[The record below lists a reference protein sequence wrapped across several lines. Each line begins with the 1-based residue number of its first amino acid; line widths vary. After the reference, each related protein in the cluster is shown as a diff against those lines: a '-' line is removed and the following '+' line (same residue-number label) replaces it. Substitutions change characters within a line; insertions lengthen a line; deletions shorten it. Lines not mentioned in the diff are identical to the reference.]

1 LRNFLTYIFLAFTF
15 SVFGQLAPPSLRCLS
30 VNNSGDV
37 TLNWAIPPDPSS
49 SFVSYEIYMANLQ
62 AGPYNLVGTVNT
74 YTQNTYSHPAAGADI
89 QSRFFFL
96 KTISTGSIS
105 SVNSDTLR
113 TIFLNLNNPGNGR
126 ALMNWNATKNPLL
139 PTASSTYTLQRESPL
154 GTWTTI
160 FTGSNFNYIDTIT
173 ICSINYNYRI
183 KTSDALTCESQSN
196 LPGGLFSD
204 LTSPFTPKLDSISVN
219 AAGKSVLG
227 WQASASDDAIGY
239 VIYKWTGVWTALDT
253 VFGHNTTSYLYNAS
267 TANAGSEGF
276 CIAAIDSCRNISP
289 LGDEQK
295 TIFLS
300 SNYDLCS
307 RSANHTWTAYSGL
320 PQGILR
326 YDIYCSINAGSYNLI
341 GNSTSTTFLHENL
354 NPGDNYCYVVKVR
367 NTPQSI
373 SANSNR
379 VCLDARAPQGP
390 DYVYIRSVSVN
401 HNKQIEVTYAID
413 NTRAYQGATIY
424 RSEDGI
430 TFSQID
436 YQVSG
441 GAAQQTYIDNN
452 VKVASQNYFYKVQ
465 ITDSC
470 GNPGKISN
478 VSKNIVAQVS
488 NDSEQIFFNTIT
500 WDDYSSWI
508 GNVNSYNIYR
518 AVNGVYEATPIANVV
533 FGTRSY
539 IDNVQDFVSEQGKFS
554 YYIEA
559 VEGAGN
565 TYGFQDV
572 VQSNKV
578 DAYVEVNVF
587 VPNAFAPNGINNIWK
602 PIAQYVEKTDYS
614 VKVFNRWGNIVFQTS
629 DDNEGWN
636 GQGADDEMYV
646 YLIEYKNARG
656 EYIQLKGHLNLL
668 K

>member
-1 LRNFLTYIFLAFTF
+1 MRYFLTYLIVLIQF
-15 SVFGQLAPPSLRCLS
+15 SVYSQLAPPSLRCLS

-37 TLNWAIPPDPSS
+37 TLTWGIPAGPSS
-49 SFVSYEIYMANLQ
+49 SFQAYEIYMANLQ
-62 AGPYNLVGTVNT
+62 TGPYNLVGTVNS
-74 YTQNTYSHPAAGADI
+74 YTQNTYTHPAAGADI
-89 QSRFFFL
+89 QSRYFFL
-96 KTISTGSIS
+96 KTISTGSVS
-105 SVNSDTLR
+105 SNNSDTLR

-126 ALMNWNATKNPLL
+126 ALMNWNATKSPLL
-139 PTASSTYTLQRESPL
+139 PSASNTYTLQRESPA

-160 FTGSNFNYIDTIT
+160 FTGPNFNYTDTIT

-204 LTSPFTPKLDSISVN
+204 LTSPFTPKLDSVSVN
-219 AAGKSVLG
+219 AGGKSVLG

-253 VFGHNTTSYLYNAS
+253 VFGHNNTSYLYNAS
-267 TANAGSEGF
+267 TANAGAEGF

-300 SNYDLCS
+300 ANFDLCS
-307 RSANHTWTAYSGL
+307 RSATLSWTAYSGL

-326 YDIYCSINAGSYNLI
+326 YDVYCSVNAGSYNLI

-367 NTPQSI
+367 NTPQVI
-373 SANSNR
+373 SANSNG
-379 VCLDARAPQGP
+379 VCLVAKAPQGP

-436 YQVSG
+436 YQASG

-452 VKVASQNYFYKVQ
+452 VKVASTNYFYKIQ

-478 VSKNIVAQVS
+478 ISKNIVAQVS
-488 NDSEQIFFNTIT
+488 NDSEQIFLNTIT
-500 WDDYSSWI
+500 WDDYSSWL

-518 AVNGVYEATPIANVV
+518 AVNGVYDPAPIANVA
-533 FGTRSY
+533 FGTRIY

-554 YYIEA
+554 YYVEA
-559 VEGAGN
+559 VEGTGN

-572 VQSNKV
+572 AQSNKV

-587 VPNAFAPNGINNIWK
+587 VPNAFAPNGINNVWK
-602 PIAQYVEKTDYS
+602 PVAQYVEKTDYS
-614 VKVFNRWGNIVFQTS
+614 VRVFNRWGQVVFQTS
-629 DDNEGWN
+629 DDTQGWDGKN
-636 GQGADDEMYV
+636 AQDEVYV

-656 EYIQLKGHLNLL
+656 EYIQLKGHLNLV